1 VPCRRPGVAQPFLLG
16 IMYIS
21 PNAQKQ
27 PLSPVVTI
35 ILGLV
40 FLAVA
45 SLMGYLVFE
54 GIKAGEIWR
63 ISKYNPG
70 LVTRLE
76 HPQQFWSIIISY
88 SVIMLLNSTISVWF
102 LVSSCRKLC
111 R

>member
-1 VPCRRPGVAQPFLLG
+1 
-16 IMYIS
+16 MYIP

-27 PLSPVVTI
+27 PLSPVTTI

-45 SLMGYLVFE
+45 SLLGYLVFE
-54 GIKAGEIWR
+54 GFKSGEIWR

-76 HPQQFWSIIISY
+76 RPQQFWSIIISY
-88 SVIMLLNSTISVWF
+88 SIIGLLNATISVWF
-102 LVSSCRKLC
+102 LFSSFRKLC